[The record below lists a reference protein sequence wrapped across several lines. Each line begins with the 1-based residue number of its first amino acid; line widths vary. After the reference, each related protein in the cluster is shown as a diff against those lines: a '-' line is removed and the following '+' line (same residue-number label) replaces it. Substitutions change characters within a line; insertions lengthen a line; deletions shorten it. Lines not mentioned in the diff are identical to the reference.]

1 MVTEPHILSDE
12 SQTAAREEGLLTF
25 KSDETIWGRVRQ
37 ADESIQ
43 YEGILK
49 VEEPGRVSLQL
60 SFVPPHPFIVN
71 MPKSHRIE
79 AQSITDAYARL
90 VAFCD
95 DYGVDLV
102 H

>member
-1 MVTEPHILSDE
+1 MNCGSAVSK
-12 SQTAAREEGLLTF
+12 TAVRKEDSLTF

-43 YEGILK
+43 YRGILR
-49 VEEPGRVSLQL
+49 VEESGRVSLEL

-71 MPKSHRIE
+71 MPENHRIE
-79 AQSITDAYARL
+79 AQSITEAYARL
-90 VAFCD
+90 VAFFD

>member
-1 MVTEPHILSDE
+1 M
-12 SQTAAREEGLLTF
+12 TF

-43 YEGILK
+43 YRGILK
-49 VEEPGRVSLQL
+49 VEESGRVSLEL

-71 MPKSHRIE
+71 MPEHHRIE
-79 AQSITDAYARL
+79 AQSITEAYARL
-90 VAFCD
+90 VAFLD
-95 DYGVDLV
+95 DYGIDLV

>member
-1 MVTEPHILSDE
+1 MAVSK
-12 SQTAAREEGLLTF
+12 TAACEEDSLTF

-43 YEGILK
+43 YSGILR
-49 VEEPGRVSLQL
+49 VEESGQVSLEL

-71 MPKSHRIE
+71 LPENHRIE
-79 AQSITDAYARL
+79 APSITEAYARL
-90 VAFCD
+90 VAFLD
-95 DYGVDLV
+95 DYGIDLV

>member
-1 MVTEPHILSDE
+1 MAVSK
-12 SQTAAREEGLLTF
+12 TAAREEDSLTF

-43 YEGILK
+43 YSGILR
-49 VEEPGRVSLQL
+49 VEESGQVSLEL

-71 MPKSHRIE
+71 LPENHRIE
-79 AQSITDAYARL
+79 AQSITEAYARL
-90 VAFCD
+90 VAFLD
-95 DYGVDLV
+95 DYGIDLV